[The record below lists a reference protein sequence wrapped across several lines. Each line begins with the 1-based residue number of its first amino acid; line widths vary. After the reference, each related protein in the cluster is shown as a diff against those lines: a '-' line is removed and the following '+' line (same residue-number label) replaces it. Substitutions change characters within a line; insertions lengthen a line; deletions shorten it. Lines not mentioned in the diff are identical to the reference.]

1 MLKKFITYCK
11 SSYEE
16 LAEKTTWPNRRE
28 LTHTAIVV
36 LVASFIIALIVFAED
51 SVFKFVM
58 EAVYHNA

>member
-11 SSYEE
+11 ESYEE
-16 LAEKTTWPNRRE
+16 LANKTTWPNRKE

-36 LVASFIIALIVFAED
+36 LVASIIIAVIVFAED

-58 EAVYHNA
+58 ESVYPKA